1 MAITKASSSAV
12 APAAK
17 GDLVAGTTTNDSG
30 VLAVGANGTVLTAA
44 SGETTGLQWATPS
57 SGGMTLI
64 NSGGTTLSGG
74 SVTIG
79 SIPSTYK
86 DLYLVVRDFLP
97 ATDQTDLCV
106 RVNGDSTSSRYF
118 NAYYSTA
125 GNTAGN
131 GRTLDESKLFLSKTQ
146 FSTSSNSLAIAVF
159 PDYTNTNTFKTA
171 IVHSVGNYDGTT
183 GVTFTGQ
190 IGVYNQTGVISSLQ
204 FFVSSGNFTS
214 GTFFLYGVN

>member
-1 MAITKASSSAV
+1 MAITKATASSI

-44 SGETTGLQWATPS
+44 SGETTGLQWATPAAG
-57 SGGMTLI
+57 GGMTLI
-64 NSGGTTLSGG
+64 NSGGTTLTGG
-74 SVTIG
+74 SVTIS

-106 RVNGDSTSSRYF
+106 RVNGDSSSSRYY

-125 GNTAGN
+125 GNMAGN
-131 GRTLDESKLFLSKTQ
+131 GRTLDESKLFLTKTQ
-146 FSTSSNSLAIAVF
+146 FSTSSNSLATAVF

-171 IVHSVGNYDGTT
+171 IVHSVSNYDATNP
-183 GVTFTGQ
+183 TFTGQ

>member
-1 MAITKASSSAV
+1 
-12 APAAK
+12 
-17 GDLVAGTTTNDSG
+17 
-30 VLAVGANGTVLTAA
+30 
-44 SGETTGLQWATPS
+44 
-57 SGGMTLI
+57 MTLI
-64 NSGGTTLSGG
+64 NSGGTTLTGG
-74 SVTIG
+74 SVTIS

-106 RVNGDSTSSRYF
+106 RVNGDSTSSRYY
-118 NAYYSTA
+118 NAYYSTG
-125 GNTAGN
+125 GNMAGN
-131 GRTLDESKLFLSKTQ
+131 GRTLDESKLFLTKTQ
-146 FSTSSNSLAIAVF
+146 FSTSSNSLATAVF

-171 IVHSVGNYDGTT
+171 IVNSVGNYDGTT